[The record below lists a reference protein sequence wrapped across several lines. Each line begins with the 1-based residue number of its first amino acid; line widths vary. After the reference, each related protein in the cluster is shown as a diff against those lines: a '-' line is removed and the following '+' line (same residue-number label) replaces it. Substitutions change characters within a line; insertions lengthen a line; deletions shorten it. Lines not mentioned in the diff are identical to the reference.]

1 LWQEPSREAAPRPI
15 LSALDEAGSQR
26 VPFDVAA
33 GSHQLRRGLDV
44 KGLESTLIDGTLAD
58 GVAMMM
64 PSHCVGNCYPVHQLG
79 QPRGVDGTHHQVP
92 VVGHHT
98 VGNQSSRVSFEALA
112 EHLQEGAVIIRPPE
126 QRRFPDA
133 PVDDVKVRFTV
144 TASTSPRHRWASSHS
159 KRDAHSAAPAARI
172 ETCPRIS
179 VICGKEI

>member
-1 LWQEPSREAAPRPI
+1 
-15 LSALDEAGSQR
+15 LSALDEACSEG

-33 GSHQLRRGLDV
+33 GSHQLPRGLDV

-64 PSHCVGNCYPVHQLG
+64 PSHRVGNSYPVHQVR
-79 QPRGVDGTHHQVP
+79 QPRGVDWTHHQVP
-92 VVGHHT
+92 VIGHHT
-98 VGNQSSRVSFEALA
+98 VGNQSNRVSFEALA
-112 EHLQEGAVIIRPPE
+112 EHLQESAVIIRPTE

-144 TASTSPRHRWASSHS
+144 TASTSPRHGWASSPS
-159 KRDAHSAAPAARI
+159 KRDAHAAMPTAPI
-172 ETCPRIS
+172 ETCPQIS

>member
-79 QPRGVDGTHHQVP
+79 QPRGVHGTHHQVP

-144 TASTSPRHRWASSHS
+144 TASTSPRHRRASSHS